1 MDDILKKFRDLERY
15 LEEGIFTVEHSN
27 TEWNDRLVPP
37 AIESN
42 YIDAPCS
49 LYNHQVTRF
58 QVGTGAAANGGDIGT
73 EEASTVSLGQPLT
86 KAQYGNSL
94 MSVNVTPG
102 ILYSGEKTA
111 LDNQDFGLLTSK
123 SVVGSSIVHVWS
135 LDEETANGQTL
146 NEAGLFVQN
155 PYLKERGD
163 APLVETS
170 PRIQLVG
177 GSVGGG
183 PTEDALAPYY
193 QPGHLLAAY
202 KKFKPIQKENYF
214 SLLFRWTIS
223 FQEES

>member
-1 MDDILKKFRDLERY
+1 MGVIENYERSRKRRS
-15 LEEGIFTVEHSN
+15 EGG
-27 TEWNDRLVPP
+27 
-37 AIESN
+37 
-42 YIDAPCS
+42 PCS
-49 LYNHQVTRF
+49 LVHHQVSRF
-58 QVGTGAAANGGDIGT
+58 QVGTGAAANGGDVGT

-86 KAQYGNSL
+86 KAQYGDSL
-94 MSVNVTPG
+94 ISVNIVPG
-102 ILYSGEKTA
+102 ILYSGENTA

-146 NEAGLFVQN
+146 DEAGLFVHN

-177 GSVGGG
+177 GSVGGD